1 MLEDN
6 IGSPGLSVT
15 EKSFVYSFSRQIN
28 PNEYG
33 FLEIDTG
40 HNRRVGRNGA
50 NSLFFLHF

>member
-1 MLEDN
+1 VLEDD

-40 HNRRVGRNGA
+40 D
-50 NSLFFLHF
+50 NSEVRSGEK